1 MRKVAIFILGV
12 LLFSYALP
20 LASAVTETQ
29 YSDGTSTFTHVFSQA
44 GGAATPGVTLPFG
57 ANVEDVEFEVE
68 GSASTVTWM
77 NRTTNAD
84 FGGQGQTGS
93 SQQNWYINQNGWYYG
108 YRQNVKVDNNQ
119 VELRPTDDTTYW
131 SMSNQNEIASS
142 TGGALNTTGQYFS
155 AAEAGFSGI
164 TDTDTMSTSG
174 GIWGY
179 MGPVVQQGDELHVV
193 RYLSVSSWGGYQL
206 GSINRYNATTGASLG
221 TAQISYNN
229 CTNTNVYYITDATS
243 DGDGTVW
250 MTSFYQSLTTYA
262 GITKWSVSTTSSGG
276 VTYSCERYWATL
288 EVGGISI
295 DPQTNDMYV
304 VQRTRASNQYDMDLW
319 NCLLY
324 TSDAADE

>member
-44 GGAATPGVTLPFG
+44 GGTGTPGVTLPFG

-93 SQQNWYINQNGWYYG
+93 SQQSWYINQNGWYYG

-119 VELRPTDDTTYW
+119 VELRSTDDTTYW

-142 TGGALNTTGQYFS
+142 TGGSLNTTGQYFS
-155 AAEAGFSGI
+155 TAEAGFSGI

-179 MGPVVQQGDELHVV
+179 MGPVVQQGDELHVI

-250 MTSFYQSLTTYA
+250 MTSFYQSLTAYA
-262 GITKWSVSTTSSGG
+262 GITKWTVSTSGSG
-276 VTYSCERYWATL
+276 AVTYSCQRYWGDL
-288 EVGGISI
+288 GSRWHLHR
-295 DPQTNDMYV
+295 PP
-304 VQRTRASNQYDMDLW
+304 NQ
-319 NCLLY
+319 
-324 TSDAADE
+324 